1 MAREKGTGNLQKEKS
16 GRWTIR
22 VGINGK
28 RYSRSTRTCDKDQA
42 ERYLER
48 FLNPFGLG
56 KMRLPLSDVWLAYLK
71 SPCRRDLAKSTLE
84 SKRNVWQHF
93 AKWMEKNYLHVTTLS
108 EITREMVAEY
118 LRSISLEICAST
130 YNARLCVLREIFH
143 CLADNTSDADD
154 PWAGVRLRT
163 DDSHSRRELTLD
175 ELSRLIKAAAD
186 RGREWH
192 RLFLVGIYTGMRLGD
207 CCRLAWDAVNL
218 ERRVIQIVPQKTQK
232 HSNGHPVTIPIHDE
246 LLQELN
252 CAKAE
257 GGVSVMPMLAQ
268 NYKFAKWHVAHG
280 LQEIFKAAN
289 IQTSVR
295 LDGRRMKTPE
305 ATFHSLRHTFVSFA
319 ANAGISLSVIAAIV
333 GHSST
338 AMTRHYYHENEEVL
352 RRAVNAIPSIGS
364 GAVAARAAVANDPQ
378 PMSVEKRLKQLE
390 RLYKKNLVSRDEY
403 NSTRTR
409 ILSEI

>member
-28 RYSRSTRTCDKDQA
+28 RYSRSTRTYDKNQA
-42 ERYLER
+42 ESFLER

-56 KMRLPLSDVWLAYLK
+56 KMRLPLSDVWLAYLQ

-84 SKRNVWQHF
+84 SKRNVWNHF

-130 YNARLCVLREIFH
+130 YNARICVLREIFH
-143 CLADNTSDADD
+143 CLADNVSEADD
-154 PWAGVRLRT
+154 PWTGVRLRT

-186 RGREWH
+186 KGKEWY

-207 CCRLAWDAVNL
+207 CCKLEWNAVNL
-218 ERRVIQIVPQKTQK
+218 ERKVIQIVPQKTRK

-252 CAKAE
+252 RAKTE
-257 GGVSVMPMLAQ
+257 GGASVMPSLAQ
-268 NYKFAKWHVAHG
+268 NYKCAKWHVTHG
-280 LQEIFKAAN
+280 LQDIFKAAN
-289 IQTSVR
+289 IQTSIQ
-295 LDGRRMKTPE
+295 LEGRRIKTPE

-319 ANAGISLSVIAAIV
+319 ANAGISLSVIASIV
-333 GHSST
+333 GHCST

-352 RRAVNAIPSIGS
+352 RRAVDSIPSIGS
-364 GAVAARAAVANDPQ
+364 GAVAAFVPVANDPQ
-378 PMSVEKRLKQLE
+378 PVSVEKRLKQLDK
-390 RLYKKNLVSRDEY
+390 LYKKRLVSEDEY
-403 NSTRTR
+403 NSTRAR